1 MQASVLRT
9 CRTAYTRWNK
19 HREELAGSGSEE
31 LVADL
36 KRLQTGIA
44 AAGRLFPDSKSE
56 LDKII
61 PATALAEVQADVD
74 RGNKMVGL
82 LGSTKKV
89 LEVLDGVKQLA
100 DWRAVATQSN
110 TELENL
116 RAGAADFAK
125 EPAVMRDLQRATQ
138 LCLRW
143 TEADKRVTALAAKI
157 AAGDLKG
164 ADSVAGA
171 GVPGIEGKEEFKQ
184 LSDAADK
191 CRDAFE
197 ALDTQLEIDQA
208 SSLLADARAM
218 LKSYAS
224 LAPAADE
231 RIKSW
236 IEKVGDL
243 KRTAAGMVQI
253 EAGTT
258 RASPQQ
264 VQAFFIAATEC
275 SFGDFNK
282 FLLELRAAVAN
293 VKDPAARLQ
302 AIAPRLVGA
311 EITQERLES
320 LLNREVRRVSD
331 KLPVDRLDWH
341 AAAAYC
347 AWNGLVLPTPA
358 EWALAAF
365 GPGNQFQ
372 FPWGPQW
379 SNDPQ
384 QRNPNDKQPAEV
396 DAGGLSWRKSQGKSL
411 HHLGGNVAEW
421 LAPEQQGSASAPQAG
436 GKYNDSEGNAKERA
450 GGQMPSMDKTDSRPG
465 FGFRTALRPRTFIG
479 QLWPR

>member
-1 MQASVLRT
+1 
-9 CRTAYTRWNK
+9 
-19 HREELAGSGSEE
+19 
-31 LVADL
+31 
-36 KRLQTGIA
+36 
-44 AAGRLFPDSKSE
+44 
-56 LDKII
+56 
-61 PATALAEVQADVD
+61 
-74 RGNKMVGL
+74 
-82 LGSTKKV
+82 
-89 LEVLDGVKQLA
+89 
-100 DWRAVATQSN
+100 
-110 TELENL
+110 
-116 RAGAADFAK
+116 
-125 EPAVMRDLQRATQ
+125 
-138 LCLRW
+138 
-143 TEADKRVTALAAKI
+143 
-157 AAGDLKG
+157 
-164 ADSVAGA
+164 
-171 GVPGIEGKEEFKQ
+171 
-184 LSDAADK
+184 
-191 CRDAFE
+191 
-197 ALDTQLEIDQA
+197 
-208 SSLLADARAM
+208 
-218 LKSYAS
+218 
-224 LAPAADE
+224 
-231 RIKSW
+231 
-236 IEKVGDL
+236 
-243 KRTAAGMVQI
+243 
-253 EAGTT
+253 
-258 RASPQQ
+258 